1 MKIKKLLSMILIFIM
16 VFSIN
21 AFSSSYEF
29 IDVKVSGYGVGTR
42 IDLDK
47 GFKIVD
53 GLDLEEVET
62 DYIKIKNSS
71 KDEIIIINDKDE
83 EYKLEP
89 SSIIKPIGEYFI
101 VNNNKYRGNIKLF
114 NNNVIN
120 NILIEEYLYGVV
132 PREIPASSN
141 IEALKAQAVVART
154 FAYANL
160 GKHNSEGFDL
170 CTTTHCQVYGGI
182 NSEKETTTEAVN
194 LTNRE
199 YITYNNEV
207 ANTPYHASSGGVTE
221 SSKHV
226 WGGDSPYL
234 IGVKDEFSENDNYA
248 NWELVLKP
256 EEIETKLKKA
266 GINVGRLIDIKI
278 KSTSPSGRVNELEII
293 GSNKSETLTGN
304 RFRTIMGNTYLKST
318 LFTVNSKTDNSN
330 NNTIFIMD
338 SSNNKVRLNISR
350 DIAVDDKG
358 NRKIISGQERLLSK
372 EKLKYIN
379 DTNIDIS
386 NVGVVIRGSGYG
398 HGVGMSQYG
407 AMEMAKRGYSY
418 KDIIKHYYKNVE
430 INK

>member
-132 PREIPASSN
+132 PRE
-141 IEALKAQAVVART
+141 
-154 FAYANL
+154 
-160 GKHNSEGFDL
+160 
-170 CTTTHCQVYGGI
+170 
-182 NSEKETTTEAVN
+182 
-194 LTNRE
+194 
-199 YITYNNEV
+199 
-207 ANTPYHASSGGVTE
+207 
-221 SSKHV
+221 
-226 WGGDSPYL
+226 
-234 IGVKDEFSENDNYA
+234 
-248 NWELVLKP
+248 
-256 EEIETKLKKA
+256 
-266 GINVGRLIDIKI
+266 
-278 KSTSPSGRVNELEII
+278 
-293 GSNKSETLTGN
+293 
-304 RFRTIMGNTYLKST
+304 
-318 LFTVNSKTDNSN
+318 
-330 NNTIFIMD
+330 
-338 SSNNKVRLNISR
+338 
-350 DIAVDDKG
+350 
-358 NRKIISGQERLLSK
+358 
-372 EKLKYIN
+372 
-379 DTNIDIS
+379 
-386 NVGVVIRGSGYG
+386 
-398 HGVGMSQYG
+398 
-407 AMEMAKRGYSY
+407 
-418 KDIIKHYYKNVE
+418 
-430 INK
+430 